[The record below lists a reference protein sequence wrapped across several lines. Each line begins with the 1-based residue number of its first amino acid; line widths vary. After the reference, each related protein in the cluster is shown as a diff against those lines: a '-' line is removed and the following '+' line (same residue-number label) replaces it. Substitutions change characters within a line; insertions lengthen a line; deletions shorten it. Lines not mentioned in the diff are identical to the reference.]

1 MYATI
6 KQIKSEAKE
15 KLLSNMWTAVF
26 FTIFYISITNICSFC
41 LMVVPSGGSI
51 ADLLFYELTTLM
63 IHLFTGIL
71 QMGVAA
77 FYLKSS
83 TGNELPSLSDLFYA
97 FSHGPDRALKVSFIF
112 ALIHMICTLPYIIY
126 TLFLMPSYTLENL
139 MALDPGVIKSM
150 GFAYLLLGIG
160 ELVYFLICLSFDPV
174 YFMLVDMP
182 GLSAMKA
189 MKMSLWLMKGSK
201 VRLLGLYLSFL
212 PLQFIS
218 LLTFGIGNLWVTPYM
233 NLSAAQFYTDLS
245 AKRTNQ

>member
-6 KQIKSEAKE
+6 KQIKSQAKE

-26 FTIFYISITNICSFC
+26 FTIFHISLTNLCSFC
-41 LMVVPSGGSI
+41 LMVVPAGGSI
-51 ADLLFYELTTLM
+51 VSLLFYELTTLM
-63 IHLFTGIL
+63 IHLFAGIL

-77 FYLKSS
+77 FYLNASS
-83 TGNELPSLSDLFYA
+83 DNDTPSLSDLFYA
-97 FSHGPDRALKVSFIF
+97 FSHGPDRALKVSLILS
-112 ALIHMICTLPYIIY
+112 LIHMICTLPYIVY
-126 TLFLMPSYTLENL
+126 TLFIMPVYTFDDLMSLAPAAIE
-139 MALDPGVIKSM
+139 SM

-160 ELVYFLICLSFDPV
+160 ELLYFLICLFFEPV

-189 MKMSLWLMKGSK
+189 MKMSVWLMKGSK
-201 VRLLGLYLSFL
+201 VRLLGLNLSFL

-233 NLSAAQFYTDLS
+233 NLASTEFYMDLS
-245 AKRTNQ
+245 AKRTNH

>member
-1 MYATI
+1 MYASI

-26 FTIFYISITNICSFC
+26 FTIFHMSLTNLCTFC
-41 LMVVPSGGSI
+41 LMVVPAGGSI
-51 ADLLFYELTTLM
+51 ADLIFYEITTLM

-77 FYLKSS
+77 FYLKAS
-83 TGNELPSLSDLFYA
+83 TGSETLSLSDLFYA
-97 FSHGPDRALKVSFIF
+97 FSHGPDRALKVSLVFS
-112 ALIHMICTLPYIIY
+112 LIHMVCTLPYIIY
-126 TLFLMPSYTLENL
+126 TLFIMPAYTLESL
-139 MALDPGVIKSM
+139 MALEPAVIESM
-150 GFAYLLLGIG
+150 GFAYLLLGAG
-160 ELVYFLICLSFDPV
+160 ELIYFLISLFFEPV

-201 VRLLGLYLSFL
+201 VRLLGLNLSFL

-233 NLSAAQFYTDLS
+233 NLSAAEFYTDLS
-245 AKRTNQ
+245 AKRLNQ